1 MNQDAM
7 MSESIVA
14 APQAAQSVQEPLPE
28 KDEHEHT
35 RASRSDKKSSRK
47 EHILQALAHMLESG
61 PGARIT
67 TAALAREVGVSE
79 AALYRHFPSK
89 ARMFEGLIKFIEDT
103 LFVRINRIL
112 QDELTTVE
120 RCEKILTLLL
130 TFAEKNP
137 GMTRLMTGDALAGE
151 TERLRLRIG
160 QMFDRLES
168 QLKQVLREA
177 PLRENLKPTIS
188 PAVLAGLLLAT
199 AEGRLM
205 QFVRSEFKR
214 LPTEHWEEQWSYLAQ
229 NLLAPYVETSP
240 YA

>member
-1 MNQDAM
+1 MNEDLIHPDLEAH
-7 MSESIVA
+7 A
-14 APQAAQSVQEPLPE
+14 HP
-28 KDEHEHT
+28 

-61 PGARIT
+61 PGERIT

-103 LFVRINRIL
+103 LFIRITRIL
-112 QDELTTVE
+112 QEDFSTTE

-151 TERLRLRIG
+151 TERLRVRIG
-160 QMFDRLES
+160 QLFDRLES
-168 QLKQVLREA
+168 
-177 PLRENLKPTIS
+177 NLKPAIS
-188 PAVLAGLLLAT
+188 PAVLASLLLASV
-199 AEGRLM
+199 EGRLM

-214 LPTEHWEEQWSYLAQ
+214 PPTEHWEEQWQFLAQ
-229 NLLAPYVETSP
+229 HLLAPYTDTSP
-240 YA
+240 YVP